1 MNTFVAKDF
10 IKTSE
15 NLYFAIIKEGIEKGK
30 ILACLRY
37 IFENGRWKK
46 FNTQTGN
53 EFLQQHY
60 PQYIYYSDL
69 IDAQVHGIALQNIV
83 THYQPRERLQ
93 KLLQSSPKDT
103 VLADLIALCH
113 IFLANGLDITQ
124 MGITGSL
131 LIGSQNNFSDIDLV
145 FYQRDNFNQAQQLVA
160 KLITDNTLH
169 PLNDEQWQ
177 QTFTRRNCELSFDDY
192 LWHERRKNNKV
203 LINER
208 KVDLTLSQL
217 VIDSKNYSKQGKIT
231 LRVKII
237 DDSHGFDYPA
247 KFLID
252 HPKISAIICFTATY
266 SGQAQTGEWV
276 EVSGQLEKA
285 DDDYQQIIIGSDR
298 EAKGEFIRVIRS
310 YNTSAKRIK

>member
-1 MNTFVAKDF
+1 MEIFVVKDF
-10 IKTSE
+10 IKTTE
-15 NLYFAIIKEGIEKGK
+15 NLYFAVIKGGVENGK

-37 IFENGRWKK
+37 IFKNGNWKK
-46 FNTQTGN
+46 FDTLTGN

-60 PQYIYYSDL
+60 PHYLYYSAL
-69 IDAQVHGIALQNIV
+69 IDAQIHGIAVQNIV

-93 KLLQSSPKDT
+93 ILLQNFPKDA
-103 VLADLIALCH
+103 VLADLIALCQL
-113 IFLANGLDITQ
+113 FSANGLDVTQ

-131 LIGSQNNFSDIDLV
+131 LIGSQNHSSDIDLV
-145 FYQRDNFNQAQQLVA
+145 FYQRDNFNQARQLTA
-160 KLITDNTLH
+160 KLITENKLH
-169 PLNDEQWQ
+169 SLNHAQWQ
-177 QTFTRRNCELSFDDY
+177 QTFVRRNCELSFDDY

-203 LINER
+203 LINGR

-231 LRVKII
+231 LRVKIT
-237 DDSHGFDYPA
+237 DDSHSFDYPA

-285 DDDYQQIIIGSDR
+285 DDGYQQIIIGSDR
-298 EAKGEFIRVIRS
+298 EAKGEFIRVIR
-310 YNTSAKRIK
+310 A